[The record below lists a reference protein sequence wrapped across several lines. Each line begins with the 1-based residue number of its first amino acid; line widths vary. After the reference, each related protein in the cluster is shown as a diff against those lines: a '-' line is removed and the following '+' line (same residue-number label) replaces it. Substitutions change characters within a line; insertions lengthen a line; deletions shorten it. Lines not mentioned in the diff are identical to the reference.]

1 MGEAAFGREM
11 AAYLKACPS
20 TSPSLRHIGER
31 LPDYLSRQNEPQL
44 ADLARLEWAVLNA
57 FDAADACVLTVDDM
71 AHIPAEAWQD
81 LHFEPHP
88 SVRLLQVSDCASEA
102 WHAHRR
108 KQPLHDR
115 QSDTVSPLRVW
126 RNHEG
131 PAVKTHSIECHTLLG
146 ALSDGLSFAQG
157 CERLATVMPPDE
169 VAQTATH
176 CLLELLHSGC
186 LARIT

>member
-1 MGEAAFGREM
+1 
-11 AAYLKACPS
+11 
-20 TSPSLRHIGER
+20 
-31 LPDYLSRQNEPQL
+31 
-44 ADLARLEWAVLNA
+44 
-57 FDAADACVLTVDDM
+57 M

-157 CERLATVMPPDE
+157 CERLAAVMPPDE
-169 VAQTATH
+169 VAQTAAH